1 MARLTCAAGTIV
13 HADGDL
19 EAKLRLQGWTD
30 PVAAPEVDTQD
41 EETPDEDAPADPPAP
56 AKRGPGRPRKSE

>member
-30 PVAAPEVDTQD
+30 PVEPAAAPEVDTQD
-41 EETPDEDAPADPPAP
+41 EDAPDDPPAP